1 MEKMKKGLIIASSVL
16 FLSGLAACGGNKDN
30 NAMDNTQNGLRNTS
44 TNDGVD
50 NNIPMD
56 NTDQPTKS
64 VKAAQN
70 VEDMKEVDDAYVL
83 RDNNNAYVTVGLAGN
98 DAADNND
105 NGKVNNVTFNGDNY
119 HEVSTD
125 FEQKIADRVREA
137 DNKIEK
143 VYVAF
148 VNTGLDNMNNN
159 NINNNNVPGVDKN
172 DKMYRDDEKDNNRD
186 REDIVE
192 DPKDM
197 MDRNNKDQ

>member
-1 MEKMKKGLIIASSVL
+1 MKKGLIIASSVL

-30 NAMDNTQNGLRNTS
+30 NAMDNTQNDLRNTS

-64 VKAAQN
+64 VEAAQN

-83 RDNNNAYVTVGLAGN
+83 RDNNNAYVTVDLAGN
-98 DAADNND
+98 DAADNSD
-105 NGKVNNVTFNGDNY
+105 NGKVNTVTYNGDTY

-137 DNKIEK
+137 DSKIDK

-159 NINNNNVPGVDKN
+159 NNVPGVDKN
-172 DKMYRDDEKDNNRD
+172 DNIYKDDEKDNNRD
-186 REDIVE
+186 PEDIVE

>member
-30 NAMDNTQNGLRNTS
+30 NAMDNTQNDLRNTS

-64 VKAAQN
+64 VEAAQN

-83 RDNNNAYVTVGLAGN
+83 RDNNNAYVTVDLAGN

-105 NGKVNNVTFNGDNY
+105 NGKVNTVTYNGDTY

-137 DNKIEK
+137 DSKIDK

-148 VNTGLDNMNNN
+148 VNTGLDNIN
-159 NINNNNVPGVDKN
+159 NNNNVPGVDKN

-186 REDIVE
+186 PEDIVE

>member
-30 NAMDNTQNGLRNTS
+30 NAMDNTQNDLRNTS

-56 NTDQPTKS
+56 NTDQPTKP
-64 VKAAQN
+64 VEAAQN

-83 RDNNNAYVTVGLAGN
+83 RDNNKAYVTVDLAGN

-105 NGKVNNVTFNGDNY
+105 NGKVNNVTFNGDTY

-137 DNKIEK
+137 DNKIDK

-159 NINNNNVPGVDKN
+159 NIPGVDKN

>member
-30 NAMDNTQNGLRNTS
+30 NAMDNTQNDLRNTS

-64 VKAAQN
+64 VEAAQN

-83 RDNNNAYVTVGLAGN
+83 RDNNNAYVTVDLAGN

-105 NGKVNNVTFNGDNY
+105 NGKVNTVTYNGDTY

-137 DNKIEK
+137 DNKIDK
-143 VYVAF
+143 VYVTF
-148 VNTGLDNMNNN
+148 VNTGLDNMN
-159 NINNNNVPGVDKN
+159 NNNNVPGVDKN

-186 REDIVE
+186 PEDIVE

>member
-1 MEKMKKGLIIASSVL
+1 MKKGLIIASSVL

-30 NAMDNTQNGLRNTS
+30 NAMDNTQNDLRNTS
-44 TNDGVD
+44 TNDRVD

-64 VKAAQN
+64 VEAAQN

-83 RDNNNAYVTVGLAGN
+83 RDNNNAYVTVDLAGN

-105 NGKVNNVTFNGDNY
+105 KGKVNNVTYNGDTY

-137 DNKIEK
+137 DSKIDK

-148 VNTGLDNMNNN
+148 VNTGLDNMN
-159 NINNNNVPGVDKN
+159 NNNNVPGVDKN

-186 REDIVE
+186 PEDIVE

>member
-30 NAMDNTQNGLRNTS
+30 NAMDNTQNHLRNTS

-64 VKAAQN
+64 VEAAQN

-83 RDNNNAYVTVGLAGN
+83 RDNNNAYVTVDLAGN

-105 NGKVNNVTFNGDNY
+105 NGKVNNVTYNGDTY

-137 DNKIEK
+137 DSKIDK
-143 VYVAF
+143 VYVSF
-148 VNTGLDNMNNN
+148 VNTGLDNMN
-159 NINNNNVPGVDKN
+159 NNNNVPGVDKN

-186 REDIVE
+186 PEDIVE

>member
-16 FLSGLAACGGNKDN
+16 FLSGLTACGGNKDN
-30 NAMDNTQNGLRNTS
+30 NAMDNTQNDLRNTS

-64 VKAAQN
+64 VEAAQN

-83 RDNNNAYVTVGLAGN
+83 RDNNNAYVTVDLAGN

-105 NGKVNNVTFNGDNY
+105 NGKVNNVTYNGDTY

-137 DNKIEK
+137 DSKIDK
-143 VYVAF
+143 VYVSF
-148 VNTGLDNMNNN
+148 VNTGLDNMN
-159 NINNNNVPGVDKN
+159 NNNNVPGVDKN

-186 REDIVE
+186 PEDIVE

>member
-30 NAMDNTQNGLRNTS
+30 NAMDNTQNDLRNTS
-44 TNDGVD
+44 TNDGAD

-64 VKAAQN
+64 VEAAQN

-83 RDNNNAYVTVGLAGN
+83 RDNNNAYVTVDLAGN

-105 NGKVNNVTFNGDNY
+105 KGKVNNVTYNGDTY

-137 DNKIEK
+137 DSKIDK

-148 VNTGLDNMNNN
+148 VNTGLDNMN
-159 NINNNNVPGVDKN
+159 NNNNVPGVDKN

-186 REDIVE
+186 PEDIVE

>member
-30 NAMDNTQNGLRNTS
+30 NAMDNTQNDLRNTS

-64 VKAAQN
+64 VEAAQN

-83 RDNNNAYVTVGLAGN
+83 RDNNNAYVTVDLAGN

-105 NGKVNNVTFNGDNY
+105 NGKVNNVTYNGDTY

-137 DNKIEK
+137 DSKIDK
-143 VYVAF
+143 VYVSF
-148 VNTGLDNMNNN
+148 VNTGLDNMN
-159 NINNNNVPGVDKN
+159 NNNNVPGVDKN

-186 REDIVE
+186 PEDIVE

>member
-1 MEKMKKGLIIASSVL
+1 MKKGLIIASSVL

-64 VKAAQN
+64 VEAAQN

-83 RDNNNAYVTVGLAGN
+83 RDNNNAYVTVDLAGN

-137 DNKIEK
+137 DSKIDK

-148 VNTGLDNMNNN
+148 VNTGLDNM
-159 NINNNNVPGVDKN
+159 NNNNVPGVDKN

>member
-64 VKAAQN
+64 VEAAQN

-83 RDNNNAYVTVGLAGN
+83 RDNNNVYVTVDLAGN

-137 DNKIEK
+137 DSKIDK

-148 VNTGLDNMNNN
+148 VNTGLDNM
-159 NINNNNVPGVDKN
+159 NNNNVPGVDKN

>member
-30 NAMDNTQNGLRNTS
+30 NAMDNTQNDLRNTS

-64 VKAAQN
+64 VEAAQN

-83 RDNNNAYVTVGLAGN
+83 RDNNNAYVTVDLAGN
-98 DAADNND
+98 DVADNND
-105 NGKVNNVTFNGDNY
+105 NGKVNTVTYNGDTY

-137 DNKIEK
+137 DSKIDK
-143 VYVAF
+143 VYVTF
-148 VNTGLDNMNNN
+148 VNTGLDNMN
-159 NINNNNVPGVDKN
+159 NNNNVPGVDKN

-186 REDIVE
+186 PEDIVE

>member
-30 NAMDNTQNGLRNTS
+30 NAMDNTQNDLRNNS

-64 VKAAQN
+64 VEAAQN

-83 RDNNNAYVTVGLAGN
+83 RDNNNAYVTVDLAGN

-105 NGKVNNVTFNGDNY
+105 KGKVNNVTYNGDTY

-137 DNKIEK
+137 DSKIDK

-148 VNTGLDNMNNN
+148 VNTGLDNMN
-159 NINNNNVPGVDKN
+159 NNNNVPGVDKN

-186 REDIVE
+186 PEDIVE

>member
-30 NAMDNTQNGLRNTS
+30 NAMDNTQNDLRNTS

-64 VKAAQN
+64 VEAAQN

-83 RDNNNAYVTVGLAGN
+83 RDNNNAYVTVDLAGN

-105 NGKVNNVTFNGDNY
+105 KGKVNNVTYNGDTY

-137 DNKIEK
+137 DSKIDK

-148 VNTGLDNMNNN
+148 VNTGLDNMN
-159 NINNNNVPGVDKN
+159 NNNNVPGVDKN

-186 REDIVE
+186 PEDIVE
-192 DPKDM
+192 DPKAM

>member
-30 NAMDNTQNGLRNTS
+30 NAMDNTQNDLRNTS

-64 VKAAQN
+64 VEAAQN

-83 RDNNNAYVTVGLAGN
+83 RDNNNAYVTVDLAGN
-98 DAADNND
+98 DAADNSD
-105 NGKVNNVTFNGDNY
+105 NGKVNTVTYNGDTY

-137 DNKIEK
+137 DSKIDK

-159 NINNNNVPGVDKN
+159 NNVPGVDKN
-172 DKMYRDDEKDNNRD
+172 DNIYKDDEKDNNRD
-186 REDIVE
+186 PEDIVE

>member
-30 NAMDNTQNGLRNTS
+30 NAMDNTQNDLRNTS
-44 TNDGVD
+44 TNNGVD

-64 VKAAQN
+64 VEAAQN

-83 RDNNNAYVTVGLAGN
+83 RDNNNAYVTVDLAGN

-105 NGKVNNVTFNGDNY
+105 NGKVNNVTYNGDTY

-137 DNKIEK
+137 DSKIDK

-159 NINNNNVPGVDKN
+159 NNVPGIDKN

-186 REDIVE
+186 PEDIVE

>member
-30 NAMDNTQNGLRNTS
+30 NAMDNTQNDLRNTS

-64 VKAAQN
+64 VEAAQN

-83 RDNNNAYVTVGLAGN
+83 RDNNNAYVTVDLAGN

-105 NGKVNNVTFNGDNY
+105 KGKVNNVTYNGDTY

-137 DNKIEK
+137 DSKIDK

-148 VNTGLDNMNNN
+148 VNTGLDNMN
-159 NINNNNVPGVDKN
+159 NNNNVPGVDKN

-186 REDIVE
+186 PEDIVE

>member
-1 MEKMKKGLIIASSVL
+1 MKKGLIIASSVL

-30 NAMDNTQNGLRNTS
+30 NAMDNTQNDLRNTS

-64 VKAAQN
+64 VEAAQN

-83 RDNNNAYVTVGLAGN
+83 RDNNNAYVTVDLAGN

-105 NGKVNNVTFNGDNY
+105 NGKVNTVTYHGDTY

-137 DNKIEK
+137 DSKIDK

-148 VNTGLDNMNNN
+148 VNTGLDNMN
-159 NINNNNVPGVDKN
+159 NNNNVPGVDKN

-186 REDIVE
+186 PEDIVE

>member
-1 MEKMKKGLIIASSVL
+1 MKKGLIIASSVL

-30 NAMDNTQNGLRNTS
+30 NAMDNTQNDLRNTS

-64 VKAAQN
+64 VEAAQN

-83 RDNNNAYVTVGLAGN
+83 RDNNNAYVTVDLAGN

-105 NGKVNNVTFNGDNY
+105 KGKVNNVTYNGDTY

-137 DNKIEK
+137 DSKIDK

-148 VNTGLDNMNNN
+148 VNTGLDNMN
-159 NINNNNVPGVDKN
+159 NNNNVPGVDKN
-172 DKMYRDDEKDNNRD
+172 DKMYRDDEKDNSRD
-186 REDIVE
+186 PEDIVE

>member
-64 VKAAQN
+64 VEAAQN

-83 RDNNNAYVTVGLAGN
+83 RDNNNAYVTVDLAGN

-137 DNKIEK
+137 DSKIDK

-148 VNTGLDNMNNN
+148 VNTGLDNM
-159 NINNNNVPGVDKN
+159 NNNNVPGVDKN

>member
-30 NAMDNTQNGLRNTS
+30 NAMDNTQNDLRNTS
-44 TNDGVD
+44 TNDGVN

-64 VKAAQN
+64 VEAAQN

-83 RDNNNAYVTVGLAGN
+83 RDNNNAYVTVDLAGN

-105 NGKVNNVTFNGDNY
+105 TGKVNTVTYNGDTY

-137 DNKIEK
+137 DSKIDK

-148 VNTGLDNMNNN
+148 VNTGLDNMN
-159 NINNNNVPGVDKN
+159 NNNNVPGVDKN

-186 REDIVE
+186 PEDIVE

>member
-1 MEKMKKGLIIASSVL
+1 
-16 FLSGLAACGGNKDN
+16 
-30 NAMDNTQNGLRNTS
+30 MDNTQNDLRNTA

-64 VKAAQN
+64 VEAAQN

-83 RDNNNAYVTVGLAGN
+83 RDNNNAYVTVDLAGN
-98 DAADNND
+98 DATDNND
-105 NGKVNNVTFNGDNY
+105 NGKVNTVTYNGDTY

-137 DNKIEK
+137 DSKIDK

-148 VNTGLDNMNNN
+148 VNTGLDNMN
-159 NINNNNVPGVDKN
+159 NNNNVPGVDKN

>member
-1 MEKMKKGLIIASSVL
+1 MKKGLIIASSVL

-30 NAMDNTQNGLRNTS
+30 NAMDNTQNDLRNTS

-64 VKAAQN
+64 VEAAQN

-83 RDNNNAYVTVGLAGN
+83 RDNNNAYVTVDLAGN

-105 NGKVNNVTFNGDNY
+105 NGKVNTVTYKGDTY

-137 DNKIEK
+137 DSKIDK

-159 NINNNNVPGVDKN
+159 NVPNNVPGVDKN

-186 REDIVE
+186 PEDIVE

>member
-30 NAMDNTQNGLRNTS
+30 NAMDDTQNGLRNTS

-83 RDNNNAYVTVGLAGN
+83 RDNNNAYVTVDLAGN

-105 NGKVNNVTFNGDNY
+105 NGKVNNVTYNGDTY

-137 DNKIEK
+137 DSKIDK
-143 VYVAF
+143 VYVTF
-148 VNTGLDNMNNN
+148 VNTGLDNMN
-159 NINNNNVPGVDKN
+159 NNNNVPGVDKN

-186 REDIVE
+186 PEDIVE

>member
-1 MEKMKKGLIIASSVL
+1 MKKGLIIASSVL

-30 NAMDNTQNGLRNTS
+30 NAMDDTQNGLRNTS

-83 RDNNNAYVTVGLAGN
+83 RDNNNAYVTVDLAGN

-105 NGKVNNVTFNGDNY
+105 NGKVNNVTYNGDTY

-137 DNKIEK
+137 DSKIDK
-143 VYVAF
+143 VYVTF
-148 VNTGLDNMNNN
+148 VNTGLDNMN
-159 NINNNNVPGVDKN
+159 NNNNVPGVDKN

-186 REDIVE
+186 PEDIVE

>member
-30 NAMDNTQNGLRNTS
+30 NAMDNTQNDLRNTS
-44 TNDGVD
+44 TNDRVD

-64 VKAAQN
+64 VEAAQN

-83 RDNNNAYVTVGLAGN
+83 RDNNNAYVTVDLAGN

-105 NGKVNNVTFNGDNY
+105 KGKVNNVTYNGDTY

-137 DNKIEK
+137 DSKIDK

-148 VNTGLDNMNNN
+148 VNTGLDNMN
-159 NINNNNVPGVDKN
+159 NNNNVPGVDKN

-186 REDIVE
+186 PEDIVE

>member
-30 NAMDNTQNGLRNTS
+30 NALDNTQNDLRNTS

-64 VKAAQN
+64 VEAAQN

-83 RDNNNAYVTVGLAGN
+83 RDNNNAYVTVDLAGN

-105 NGKVNNVTFNGDNY
+105 NGKVNTVTYNGDTY

-137 DNKIEK
+137 DSKIGK

-148 VNTGLDNMNNN
+148 VNTGLDNMN
-159 NINNNNVPGVDKN
+159 NNNNVPGVDKN

-186 REDIVE
+186 PEDIVE